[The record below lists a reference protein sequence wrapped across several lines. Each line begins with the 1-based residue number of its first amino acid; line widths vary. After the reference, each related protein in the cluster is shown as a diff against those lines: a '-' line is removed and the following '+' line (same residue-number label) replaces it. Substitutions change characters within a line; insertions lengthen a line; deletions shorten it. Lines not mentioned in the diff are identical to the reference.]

1 MGKIGKNCE
10 KSTNKSEGIVMQWGI
25 IAEKQ

>member
-1 MGKIGKNCE
+1 MEKIGKNCE
-10 KSTNKSEGIVMQWGI
+10 KSTNKSEGTVMQWGI